1 MTKYNDRRNYVS
13 NLKHAVMNMEIGKT
27 KYDQTM
33 KELLSDRQVLA
44 WILKRFVPEYQDCE
58 LEDIEKKYIQSE
70 TIMVSKIG
78 VEQGSE
84 TIQGIRN
91 EDTVQ
96 GEATVF
102 YDVLFHVWYPGMNG
116 KQIGMYLNLE
126 AQSDYYPGYPIEPR
140 GIYYAARRL
149 TAQLKKI
156 DKDTNYGSLQKVYSI
171 WLCMGNVPVYE
182 ENTVSL
188 YSLNK
193 NDIIG
198 TVKRN
203 EEIYDLISVIIM
215 RYNDK
220 TELKDKTLQ
229 MLQTLSSDKMSKK
242 EKLEK
247 LSNLGMRVDDRIEE
261 GVGKMCNMGD
271 YIEAKAIKKGMEQ
284 GISKGNEQA
293 EIRFVRVQLE
303 KKKRTPEETAEL
315 LDMPLGYIQKIAN
328 MLQVHAGES
337 DLQIAE
343 KLMDM
348 RI

>member
-1 MTKYNDRRNYVS
+1 MS

-126 AQSDYYPGYPIEPR
+126 AQSDYYPGYPHR
-140 GIYYAARRL
+140 AKRNLLCSQA
-149 TAQLKKI
+149 I
-156 DKDTNYGSLQKVYSI
+156 DS
-171 WLCMGNVPVYE
+171 
-182 ENTVSL
+182 
-188 YSLNK
+188 
-193 NDIIG
+193 
-198 TVKRN
+198 TVK
-203 EEIYDLISVIIM
+203 
-215 RYNDK
+215 
-220 TELKDKTLQ
+220 KD
-229 MLQTLSSDKMSKK
+229 
-242 EKLEK
+242 
-247 LSNLGMRVDDRIEE
+247 
-261 GVGKMCNMGD
+261 
-271 YIEAKAIKKGMEQ
+271 
-284 GISKGNEQA
+284 
-293 EIRFVRVQLE
+293 
-303 KKKRTPEETAEL
+303 
-315 LDMPLGYIQKIAN
+315 
-328 MLQVHAGES
+328 
-337 DLQIAE
+337 
-343 KLMDM
+343 
-348 RI
+348 

>member
-1 MTKYNDRRNYVS
+1 M
-13 NLKHAVMNMEIGKT
+13 
-27 KYDQTM
+27 
-33 KELLSDRQVLA
+33 LA

-91 EDTVQ
+91 EDAVQ
-96 GEATVF
+96 SEATVF

-156 DKDTNYGSLQKVYSI
+156 DKDTNYGALQKVYSI

-198 TVKRN
+198 TAKRN
-203 EEIYDLISVIIM
+203 EEIYDLMSVIIM

-220 TELKDKTLQ
+220 TELKDKTLK
-229 MLQTLSSDKMSKK
+229 MLQTLSSDRLSKE

-247 LSNLGMRVDDRIEE
+247 LKNLGMRVDDRIEKE
-261 GVGKMCNMGD
+261 VGKMCNMGD
-271 YIEAKAIKKGMEQ
+271 YIEAKAEERTK
-284 GISKGNEQA
+284 
-293 EIRFVRVQLE
+293 IRIVRLQLE

-315 LDMPLGYIQKIAN
+315 LDMPLGYIQKIADI
-328 MLQVHAGES
+328 LQTCAGAS

-343 KLMDM
+343 KLVDM